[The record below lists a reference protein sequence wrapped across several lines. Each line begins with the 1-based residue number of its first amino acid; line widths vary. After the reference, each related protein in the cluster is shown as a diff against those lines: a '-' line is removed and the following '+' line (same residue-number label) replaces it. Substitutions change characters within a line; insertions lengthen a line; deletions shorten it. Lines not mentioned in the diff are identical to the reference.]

1 MSELIPAEGFTL
13 SSGSGYSHAAR
24 LLHSLGATL
33 NIDAFA
39 VESDAD
45 SESSEEHY
53 RAWAQSG
60 AMALTGEAGE
70 APLLI
75 PSPLALS
82 ARGALL
88 ALKAITP
95 AFSPDFDGAGLLG
108 ERAAIAGY
116 RRQGSHSAGG
126 SCRLLH
132 TADGCIAINLP
143 RNDDWEQL
151 PALLSGGERIEAI
164 EPNDW
169 DALARNLTLQN
180 SASVLEL
187 AHLLGLAVSDA
198 CTVATERP
206 WLICRHTG
214 TQKAPPTEPPLVVD
228 LSALWAG
235 PLCASLLG
243 FTGARVIKVES
254 RQRPDG
260 ARAGPEDFFDLMNG
274 NKESLALD
282 LHREQGRAQLKKL
295 LQCADIVVE
304 SSRPRALRQ
313 MGISAEVLLA
323 SKPGRVWVSIT
334 GYGRDTD
341 NELRIAYGDDAGVAA
356 GLSQALHEHYGKYL
370 LCGDAIADPLTGLHA
385 AVAASAAWHSGNGGL
400 LDISLQ
406 AVTRFCSEPHYR
418 VDVPVRRQDN
428 SWYVESGR
436 EQIKVLGPY
445 SRCVKRKAPALGAD
459 NARLMAEFSLA

>member
-1 MSELIPAEGFTL
+1 MSEFIQAEGFTL
-13 SSGSGYSHAAR
+13 PSGSGHAHAAR

-45 SESSEEHY
+45 SESSEEHH

-60 AMALTGEAGE
+60 AMALTGEAGK

-88 ALKAITP
+88 AFKTITP
-95 AFSPDFDGAGLLG
+95 TFAPDFDAAGLLG

-116 RRQGSHSAGG
+116 SRQGNQSAGG
-126 SCRLLH
+126 SCRLLR

-143 RNDDWEQL
+143 RNDDWKQL
-151 PALLSGGERIEAI
+151 PALLSGGEMIEPIEAK
-164 EPNDW
+164 DW
-169 DALARNLTLQN
+169 DALARNLARQN
-180 SASVLEL
+180 SASVLDL
-187 AHLLGLAVSDA
+187 ARLLGLAVSDA

-206 WLICRHTG
+206 WIIAQHTNK
-214 TQKAPPTEPPLVVD
+214 QAPPDTSPLIVD

-243 FTGARVIKVES
+243 FAGARVIKVES

-260 ARAGPEDFFDLMNG
+260 ARAGPVEFFDLMNG

-282 LHREQGRAQLKKL
+282 LHHDQGRTQLKTL
-295 LQCADIVVE
+295 LQRADIVIE

-313 MGISAEVLLA
+313 MGISAEALLA
-323 SKPGRVWVSIT
+323 SKPGKVWVSIT
-334 GYGRDTD
+334 GYGRDAD

-356 GLSQALHEHYGKYL
+356 GLSQALYEHYGQYL
-370 LCGDAIADPLTGLHA
+370 FCGDALADPLTGLHA
-385 AVAASAAWHSGNGGL
+385 AVAASAAWYSGRGGL

-406 AVTRFCSEPHYR
+406 AVTRFCSEPRYP
-418 VDVPVRRQDN
+418 VDVPVTRQDN
-428 SWYVESGR
+428 NWYVESGR
-436 EQIKVLGPY
+436 ERIEVSEPY

-459 NARLMAEFSLA
+459 NTRLMTEFSLA